1 MIINKNKE
9 KTLFLDLLKSNKT
22 GIVKFYM
29 DKCPACIAMANEW
42 KHFKKKMLKINPRL
56 PIISIERSVL
66 EKLNFPAKNSINGF
80 PTILEILPG
89 GKKGHEFNK
98 ARTVHNLIK
107 FAKFINKKNKTKKKR
122 LLKGGQDVEGPPT
135 PTAPPS
141 SPNLEPST
149 PNTPNSVSSESSSIS
164 TVSSDDSSDDHS
176 DTSSPVNSRENIT
189 KKSNGSIADKFNEH
203 FITLKNKV
211 FGIFSGGKKSK
222 KYKRTN
228 KRKSK
233 RKTKRKSKRRR

>member
-122 LLKGGQDVEGPPT
+122 LLKGGQDVEEPTPNAQPPT
-135 PTAPPS
+135 NLDLESTTTSVSGNSGS
-141 SPNLEPST
+141 SATS
-149 PNTPNSVSSESSSIS
+149 SVISSSSESTGDEHDNT
-164 TVSSDDSSDDHS
+164 TV
-176 DTSSPVNSRENIT
+176 
-189 KKSNGSIADKFNEH
+189 GKFNKRFNDIKSH
-203 FITLKNKV
+203 VQRF
-211 FGIFSGGKKSK
+211 FGFGGGKKSK

-228 KRKSK
+228 KRK
-233 RKTKRKSKRRR
+233 TKRRTKRNTKKRR